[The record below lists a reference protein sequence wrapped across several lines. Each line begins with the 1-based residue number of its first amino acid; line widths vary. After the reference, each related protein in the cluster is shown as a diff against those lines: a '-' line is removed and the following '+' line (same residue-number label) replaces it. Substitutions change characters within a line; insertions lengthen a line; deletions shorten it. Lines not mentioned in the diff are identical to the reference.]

1 MSTAL
6 PPGQITAGDVY
17 RKLDTMSASVIRI
30 EERIQVLPDYESRLR
45 VLERFRYTLLG
56 AATLAG
62 TAAGIVSGWLSAGV
76 HH

>member
-1 MSTAL
+1 MTEL
-6 PPGQITAGDVY
+6 PAGRITAGDVY
-17 RKLDTMSASVIRI
+17 RKRDTMSASVIRI

-45 VLERFRYTLLG
+45 ALERFRYTLMG

-62 TAAGIVSGWLSAGV
+62 TAAGVVSGWLSAGV